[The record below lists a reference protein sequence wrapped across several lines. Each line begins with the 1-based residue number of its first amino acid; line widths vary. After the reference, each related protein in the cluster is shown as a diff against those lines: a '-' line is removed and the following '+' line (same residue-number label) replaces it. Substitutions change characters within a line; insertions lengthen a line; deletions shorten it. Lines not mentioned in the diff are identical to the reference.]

1 MPHRRGRP
9 RNGAELPPA
18 NRSIADGPQID
29 AKGSPAQQV
38 ANAAGAAIEQT
49 GEQVK
54 AQAYSQKE
62 RAAGGLET
70 VADALRQTGEQLS
83 EDGQEMVGQYV
94 EKAADQVDRV
104 TGYLRQRSFDEMV
117 GDVQAYARHQPAIFF
132 GGAFALGFLAAR
144 FLKSSQ
150 PNGQPE
156 PVRPREEAEP
166 YPWRPVDGEAYNVT
180 PVSPSTL
187 HSSRAQQ

>member
-1 MPHRRGRP
+1 M
-9 RNGAELPPA
+9 
-18 NRSIADGPQID
+18 
-29 AKGSPAQQV
+29 KGSPTQQA
-38 ANAAGAAIEQT
+38 ANAAGAAIEQAS
-49 GEQVK
+49 EQAK

-62 RAAGGLET
+62 RAAGSLES
-70 VADALRQTGEQLS
+70 VADALRQTSDQLS
-83 EDGQEMVGQYV
+83 EDGQDLVGQYV

-104 TGYLRQRSFDEMV
+104 TGYLRERTFDEMI
-117 GDVQAYARHQPAIFF
+117 GDVQAYARRQPAIFF

-150 PNGQPE
+150 PTGQAQ
-156 PVRPREEAEP
+156 PVGAREETEP